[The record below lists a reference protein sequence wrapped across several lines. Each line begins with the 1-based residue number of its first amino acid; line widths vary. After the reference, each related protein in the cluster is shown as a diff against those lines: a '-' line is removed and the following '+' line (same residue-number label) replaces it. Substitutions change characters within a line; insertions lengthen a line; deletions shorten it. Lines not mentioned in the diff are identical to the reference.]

1 MDELIKLIT
10 DKVGITPDKAQLAVQ
25 LVMTHLKGKAP
36 ALSNQLDSLMGGG
49 EAASGGLGDV
59 AGKLGG
65 LMGGGKG

>member
-1 MDELIKLIT
+1 MDELIKLIA

-36 ALSNQLDSLMGGG
+36 ALSGQLDSLVGG
-49 EAASGGLGDV
+49 ETSGSGLGDV

-65 LMGGGKG
+65 LLGGND